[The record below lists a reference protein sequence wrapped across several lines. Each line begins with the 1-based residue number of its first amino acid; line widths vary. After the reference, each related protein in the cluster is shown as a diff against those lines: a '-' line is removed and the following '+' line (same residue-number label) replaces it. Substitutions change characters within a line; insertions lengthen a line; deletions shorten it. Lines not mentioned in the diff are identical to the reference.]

1 MAGRGWER
9 RVLPVCV
16 GAALVGAL
24 ALEVVTVLLL
34 RQRGGGGERGSEAP
48 RTEAFPFV
56 SLASLLFLLGNVL
69 ENARRFVTASPS
81 TRGVMLAGAGQGWDY
96 CYSCQSHVPPRCS
109 HCFSCNVCILRR
121 DHHCTLL
128 GQCLGYQNYRY
139 FLCLLLHGSVALL
152 YGCVINADVVLSLL
166 PEGTSVQAMLL
177 LLLPWLMLLMGQ
189 VNITIFIF
197 AFVTDVCIVGFLFCT
212 GFLLFHSL
220 LALRGQTTNEWFE
233 GDRQYHL
240 GWKDNLR
247 EVLGDQGHL
256 VWFMPFIASPL
267 PGDGITFRTK
277 CPRSEPLPK
286 SRDL

>member
-1 MAGRGWER
+1 MAGSGWER

-24 ALEVVTVLLL
+24 ALEVVAVLLL
-34 RQRGGGGERGSEAP
+34 RQRGGGRESGSEAP

-166 PEGTSVQAMLL
+166 QEGTSVQAMLL

-233 GDRQYHL
+233 GDRQYDL

>member
-1 MAGRGWER
+1 MAGSGWER

-24 ALEVVTVLLL
+24 ALEVVAVLLL

-48 RTEAFPFV
+48 KTEAFPFV

-166 PEGTSVQAMLL
+166 QEGTSVQAMLL

-233 GDRQYHL
+233 GDRQYDL

-247 EVLGDQGHL
+247 EVLGNQGHL

-277 CPRSEPLPK
+277 CPQSEPLPK

>member
-1 MAGRGWER
+1 MAGSGWER

-24 ALEVVTVLLL
+24 ALEVIAVLLL
-34 RQRGGGGERGSEAP
+34 RQRGGAGERGSEAR
-48 RTEAFPFV
+48 RTEAFPFA

-109 HCFSCNVCILRR
+109 HCFSCNICILRR

-166 PEGTSVQAMLL
+166 QEGTSVQAMLL
-177 LLLPWLMLLMGQ
+177 LLLPWLMLLMACWPCVGRRPMNGSKEI
-189 VNITIFIF
+189 VSTTWAGKTTFGKCWGIRGTWCGSCLSLLPLCRGTGSPSELSAPHLSHSPNP
-197 AFVTDVCIVGFLFCT
+197 VTSKG
-212 GFLLFHSL
+212 FHSVFCKGSRGPCEGRTISYTSAL
-220 LALRGQTTNEWFE
+220 LQ
-233 GDRQYHL
+233 
-240 GWKDNLR
+240 
-247 EVLGDQGHL
+247 
-256 VWFMPFIASPL
+256 
-267 PGDGITFRTK
+267 
-277 CPRSEPLPK
+277 
-286 SRDL
+286 SR

>member
-1 MAGRGWER
+1 MAGSGWER

-24 ALEVVTVLLL
+24 ALEVIAVLLL
-34 RQRGGGGERGSEAP
+34 RQRGGADERESEAR

-56 SLASLLFLLGNVL
+56 SLASLLFLLVNVL

-166 PEGTSVQAMLL
+166 QEGTSVQAMLL

-233 GDRQYHL
+233 GDRQYDL
-240 GWKDNLR
+240 GWQDNLR